1 MAKVVNSTWVL
12 TRLKI
17 IFLIHLKLRLKSPPR
32 PFDTLLSQLPEVINT
47 TWWLA
52 QGMSAFGKVKGRIVA
67 RPVDA
72 RLHADAT
79 GPTQGFCP
87 QEVSHS
93 SGRRSRGADVCCC
106 GENRGHPEHPG
117 TGADRC
123 TLASRAAS
131 PRSRRCGRQQRTGCQ
146 GHRGVRA
153 AWKRAVLFSPPVLG
167 TMQGLSQGQPSTFLR
182 ALLCPGPSWQGQVGN
197 PQWDPGASP
206 LPSTTSNT
214 LLFLCLPGELLSIL
228 QTSAG
233 MSLLRETSPVP
244 GL

>member
-32 PFDTLLSQLPEVINT
+32 PLDTLLSQLPEVINT

-52 QGMSAFGKVKGRIVA
+52 QGMSVFGKLKGRIVA

-72 RLHADAT
+72 RLHVDAT

-106 GENRGHPEHPG
+106 GENRGHPEHPC
-117 TGADRC
+117 TGVDRC

-146 GHRGVRA
+146 GHRGSVRPG
-153 AWKRAVLFSPPVLG
+153 KGLFFSL
-167 TMQGLSQGQPSTFLR
+167 
-182 ALLCPGPSWQGQVGN
+182 
-197 PQWDPGASP
+197 
-206 LPSTTSNT
+206 
-214 LLFLCLPGELLSIL
+214 LLSFW
-228 QTSAG
+228 G
-233 MSLLRETSPVP
+233 RKNKRECVSQFTWVP
-244 GL
+244 